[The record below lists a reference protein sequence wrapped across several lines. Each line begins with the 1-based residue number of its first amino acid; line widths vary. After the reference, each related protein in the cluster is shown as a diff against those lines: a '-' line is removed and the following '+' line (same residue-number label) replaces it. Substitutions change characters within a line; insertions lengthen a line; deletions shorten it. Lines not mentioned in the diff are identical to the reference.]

1 MQKSPGHK
9 KAPALLLK
17 NKKPGSAN
25 AKVPGA
31 AGKKIFRDPQTGSR
45 WFSAGFGRHAGSRTV
60 SPCTGAGRA
69 GTRAGEQ
76 FKLQARCCLY
86 GSMFQGSQALIQGAG
101 EGRHGLAAQFICSQ
115 QQQ

>member
-1 MQKSPGHK
+1 MPKSRERQ
-9 KAPALLLK
+9 A
-17 NKKPGSAN
+17 
-25 AKVPGA
+25 
-31 AGKKIFRDPQTGSR
+31 KKIFRDPQTGSR
-45 WFSAGFGRHAGSRTV
+45 WFSAGFGRHAGNRTV

-86 GSMFQGSQALIQGAG
+86 GSMFQGSQALIQRAG
-101 EGRHGLAAQFICSQ
+101 EGRHGFAVQFICSQ